1 MSWKKRDEWK
11 RPIYFLSLASA
22 ETSEEQRFSVVA
34 VLLSSRVV
42 GALEVP
48 RVEFSLNSW
57 AEALVNIV
65 SRDSATIL
73 ISFNSPW
80 IRLYKSAGKN
90 QISVWNQRQ
99 KIAFHTILKVNILSE
114 NSKCSVSQQTL
125 NEKFFMK
132 ILKQREIW
140 ILLFLEKHV
149 NLTERKR
156 RKSQLQILIFFVKN
170 S

>member
-114 NSKCSVSQQTL
+114 KSFGQNQWKTHFRVTYFLQIRGL
-125 NEKFFMK
+125 DKFWMK
-132 ILKQREIW
+132 ISKINRQI
-140 ILLFLEKHV
+140 
-149 NLTERKR
+149 ERKEI
-156 RKSQLQILIFFVKN
+156 SPN
-170 S
+170 

>member
-114 NSKCSVSQQTL
+114 NSLVHLRLKIFQLNSNQNVFNFKTTLVESHSKC
-125 NEKFFMK
+125 
-132 ILKQREIW
+132 RIW
-140 ILLFLEKHV
+140 IF
-149 NLTERKR
+149 
-156 RKSQLQILIFFVKN
+156 
-170 S
+170 